1 MDRRIF
7 LKYSLAIL
15 ALPTLPQATLDN
27 SPPQLIDLL
36 PRKRHENRV
45 TLVAIGRTGIELV
58 RSVEK
63 DYYGLHK
70 IVAISP
76 VAEALQASNADTK
89 LLTVGSLGLRPAT
102 PDMARTMALEYRD
115 EIENAISDAHRVLI
129 VAALGGVTGGSV
141 AGLVAE
147 VAGRRGVMS
156 QSLVYLPFAWEK
168 REGIS
173 AQHSSF
179 AMIDELRSH
188 LSNVT
193 VVSNEQLGQWL
204 GSEATM
210 DDFYDETKRVFK
222 RFLLATTGTA
232 TQSGFAGIDSEDYFD
247 AV

>member
-7 LKYSLAIL
+7 LKYSPAIL
-15 ALPTLPQATLDN
+15 ALPTLMQAELDN
-27 SPPQLIDLL
+27 SPRQLIASL

-63 DYYGLHK
+63 GYYGLHK

-102 PDMARTMALEYRD
+102 PDMARTMAFEHRD
-115 EIENAISDAHRVLI
+115 EIEDAIFDAHRVLI

-147 VAGRRGVMS
+147 IAKRRGAMC
-156 QSLVYLPFAWEK
+156 QSLVFLPFAWEM
-168 REGIS
+168 REGAS
-173 AQHSSF
+173 AQHSSI
-179 AMIDELRSH
+179 AMIDKLRSH

-193 VVSNEQLGQWL
+193 VVSNEQLARNL
-204 GSEATM
+204 GPEAM
-210 DDFYDETKRVFK
+210 LDDVFDETRRELK
-222 RFLLATTGTA
+222 RFLWATCG
-232 TQSGFAGIDSEDYFD
+232 
-247 AV
+247 AVT